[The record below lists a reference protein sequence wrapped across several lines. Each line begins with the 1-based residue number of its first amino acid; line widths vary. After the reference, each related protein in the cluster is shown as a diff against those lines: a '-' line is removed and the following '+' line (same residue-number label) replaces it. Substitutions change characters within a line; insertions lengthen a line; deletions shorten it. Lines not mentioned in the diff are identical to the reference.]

1 MIRQWG
7 KILLL
12 VLVVLAQ
19 TACPRNAAKQ
29 NLDSN
34 VDPPGPTRER
44 GGY

>member
-7 KILLL
+7 RMLLL

-19 TACPRNAAKQ
+19 TACPRNAAQQ
-29 NLDSN
+29 NQDSN
-34 VDPPGPTRER
+34 VDTPGQTRER